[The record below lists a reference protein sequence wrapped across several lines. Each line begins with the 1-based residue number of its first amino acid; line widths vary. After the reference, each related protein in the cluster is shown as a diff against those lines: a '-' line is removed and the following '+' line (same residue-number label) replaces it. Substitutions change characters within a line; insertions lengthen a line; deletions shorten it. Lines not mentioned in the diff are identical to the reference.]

1 MAYYTDLFS
10 PETHQR
16 FWISDRKISGFRASQ
31 MKTAQRVQPGDTMI
45 CYLTKVSRWVGVL
58 RVVEGPFE
66 SSEPIFT
73 EENDPFVVRFRV
85 EPEVLLEPEYGIP
98 VRHEPLWNNLSFT
111 KEVERGSSVWTGAV
125 RRSLNKL
132 DDADGKMLERALL
145 EQNEKRVPFP
155 LTEREK
161 RLLTRLSV
169 RLPSRELT
177 VDVPDKESD
186 EIDAQDESVGE
197 PRESIRL
204 QALLASIGAQMG
216 YSVWVPRSDRT
227 RVQQLWDDPEGRL
240 LEKLP
245 LNYDETTLQ
254 TIENIDLLWIRGRAI
269 VRAFEVEHSTAVYSG
284 ILRMADLVALQ
295 PNMSIR
301 LHIVAPDA
309 RRDKV
314 FRELRRPVFAALEEG
329 RLREICTFVPY
340 DAVEEL
346 AALPHLKHLSE
357 TVVDD
362 YGEESDV

>member
-1 MAYYTDLFS
+1 
-10 PETHQR
+10 
-16 FWISDRKISGFRASQ
+16 
-31 MKTAQRVQPGDTMI
+31 MKTAQRLEPGDKLI
-45 CYLTKVSRWVGVL
+45 CYLTKVSRWVGIL
-58 RVVEGPFE
+58 RVIEGLFE
-66 SSEPIFT
+66 SSEPIFAD
-73 EENDPFVVRFRV
+73 ENDPFIVRFRV
-85 EPEVLLEPEYGIP
+85 EPEVVLEPEYGIP
-98 VRHEPLWNNLSFT
+98 VQHDPLWNSLSFT
-111 KEVERGSSVWTGAV
+111 KDVERGSSVWTGAV

-132 DDADGKMLERALL
+132 DDADGRVLEHALL
-145 EQNEKRVPFP
+145 QQKEEGMRFH
-155 LTEREK
+155 LTERET

-169 RLPSRELT
+169 RLPSRELE

-186 EIDAQDESVGE
+186 EPEATHESAVE

-216 YSVWVPRSDRT
+216 YSIWVPRSDRA
-227 RVQQLWDDPEGRL
+227 RVQQLWNDAEGRL
-240 LEKLP
+240 VDKLP

-301 LHIVAPDA
+301 LHIVAPDD

-329 RLREICTFVPY
+329 RLREVCTFVPY
-340 DAVEEL
+340 AAVEEL

-362 YGEESDV
+362 YGEDGDV

>member
-10 PETHQR
+10 PETYQR
-16 FWISDRKISGFRASQ
+16 FSISDRTISGFRVSQ
-31 MKTAQRVQPGDTMI
+31 KKTAQRLQPGDKMI

-58 RVVEGPFE
+58 RVLEGPFE
-66 SSEPIFT
+66 SSDPIFA

-98 VRHEPLWNNLSFT
+98 VHHDPLWNNLSFT
-111 KEVERGSSVWTGAV
+111 KDVAQGSAVWTGAV

-132 DDADGKMLERALL
+132 DDADGHLLEHALL
-145 EQNEKRVPFP
+145 DQNEKRVPFP
-155 LTEREK
+155 FTEQEK
-161 RLLTRLSV
+161 RMLTRLSV
-169 RLPSRELT
+169 RLASRELD

-186 EIDAQDESVGE
+186 ELETQDDLAGE

-204 QALLASIGAQMG
+204 QALLASIGAKMG
-216 YSVWVPRSDRT
+216 YSIWVPRSDRA
-227 RVQQLWDDPEGRL
+227 RVLQLWDDSDRQL

-362 YGEESDV
+362 YGEDSDV

>member
-1 MAYYTDLFS
+1 MAYYTNLFS

-16 FWISDRKISGFRASQ
+16 FRASDRTVSGFRASQ
-31 MKTAQRVQPGDTMI
+31 RKTAQRLQPGDKLI
-45 CYLTKVSRWVGVL
+45 CYLTKVSRWVGVH
-58 RVVEGPFE
+58 RVLDGPFE
-66 SSEPIFT
+66 SSEPIFADA
-73 EENDPFVVRFRV
+73 NDPFVIRFRV

-98 VRHEPLWNNLSFT
+98 VQHDPLWNSLSFT
-111 KEVERGSSVWTGAV
+111 KDVEKGSSVWTGAV
-125 RRSLNKL
+125 RRSLNRL
-132 DDADGKMLERALL
+132 DDADGRILEQALL
-145 EQNEKRVPFP
+145 QQNDQRAPFP

-169 RLPSRELT
+169 RLTSRELE

-186 EIDAQDESVGE
+186 EPETQDEPAGE

-216 YSVWVPRSDRT
+216 YSVWLPRSDRV

-240 LEKLP
+240 LDKLP

-269 VRAFEVEHSTAVYSG
+269 VRAFEVEHTTAVYSG

-301 LHIVAPDA
+301 LHIVAPDS

-362 YGEESDV
+362 YGEDGDV